1 MPILL
6 GFQLPKAKPGR
17 QGTNPN
23 KVHQFFCRVPWSPCT
38 NEQIIERLLYLGRDR
53 AGYGKFNINVHL
65 GGLVLEVDGGEVLV
79 VRFGQIEG
87 ELVVDGQVVCKDNL
101 QFRSSLSPRDIFEWK
116 INSQKHDSFTGS
128 P

>member
-1 MPILL
+1 ML
-6 GFQLPKAKPGR
+6 
-17 QGTNPN
+17 
-23 KVHQFFCRVPWSPCT
+23 H
-38 NEQIIERLLYLGRDR
+38 LGRNR
-53 AGYGKFNINVHL
+53 AGYGELNINVHL